1 MKTKMKTYGL
11 VLLFIFCIG
20 ICFNFNGIYANQ
32 NMNSS
37 EITKKEKE
45 MLGDENGDIDVTKL
59 VTEYEELTKE
69 YSNDEI
75 ADMIEK
81 NKDVLEK
88 KGISSEAISAGTEVL
103 RNMEPEKVTKI
114 LKEDI
119 KIDDVKK
126 KLDDGYT
133 PSEVVSDVAKSLST
147 EEKISIGIKLLL
159 ANKIF
164 KTTVAILGILL
175 VYSIILRWIIFTKA
189 GKHGFAAIIP
199 IYRDVTMLKICGMTP
214 LWLILLCIPV
224 VGWALLWIV
233 KVASRFMLAEAF
245 DKSPAFGFG
254 LWLLWPVFE
263 SILAFSSN
271 SEYIGVEE

>member
-11 VLLFIFCIG
+11 VFLFIFCIG
-20 ICFNFNGIYANQ
+20 ICFNFNDIYASQ

-37 EITKKEKE
+37 EITKKAKE

-75 ADMIEK
+75 ADMIEE
-81 NKDVLEK
+81 NKDILEK

-119 KIDDVKK
+119 KIDDVKE
-126 KLDDGYT
+126 KLDEGYT

-164 KTTVAILGILL
+164 KTAVVILGILL

-199 IYRDVTMLKICGMTP
+199 IYRDIVYFKICSISP
-214 LWLILLCIPV
+214 WVILF
-224 VGWALLWIV
+224 ALLPIIGWIILAV
-233 KVASRFMLAEAF
+233 IKIVSRFELSRNF
-245 DKSPAFGFG
+245 GRKTGFGFG
-254 LWLLWPVFE
+254 LWLLPIIFE
-263 SILAFSSN
+263 SILAFSN
-271 SEYIGVEE
+271 TIKYMGEE

>member
-20 ICFNFNGIYANQ
+20 ICFNFNGIYASQ

-37 EITKKEKE
+37 EITKKAKE

-75 ADMIEK
+75 ADMIEE

-126 KLDDGYT
+126 KLDEGYT
-133 PSEVVSDVAKSLST
+133 PSEVVSDVLNFCLL
-147 EEKISIGIKLLL
+147 IK
-159 ANKIF
+159 F
-164 KTTVAILGILL
+164 
-175 VYSIILRWIIFTKA
+175 LR
-189 GKHGFAAIIP
+189 
-199 IYRDVTMLKICGMTP
+199 L
-214 LWLILLCIPV
+214 
-224 VGWALLWIV
+224 
-233 KVASRFMLAEAF
+233 
-245 DKSPAFGFG
+245 
-254 LWLLWPVFE
+254 
-263 SILAFSSN
+263 
-271 SEYIGVEE
+271 

>member
-20 ICFNFNGIYANQ
+20 ICFDFNGIYANQ

-37 EITKKEKE
+37 EITKKAKE
-45 MLGDENGDIDVTKL
+45 ILGDENGDIDVTKL

-75 ADMIEK
+75 ADMIEE

-126 KLDDGYT
+126 KLDEGYT
-133 PSEVVSDVAKSLST
+133 PSEVVSDVTKSLST

-164 KTTVAILGILL
+164 KAIVAILGILL

-199 IYRDVTMLKICGMTP
+199 IYRDIVYFKICSISP
-214 LWLILLCIPV
+214 WVILF
-224 VGWALLWIV
+224 ALLPIIGWIILAV
-233 KVASRFMLAEAF
+233 IKIVSRFELS
-245 DKSPAFGFG
+245 KNFGKKTAFG
-254 LWLLWPVFE
+254 LWLLPVIFD
-263 SILAFSSN
+263 SILAFSN
-271 SEYIGVEE
+271 TIKYSEEE

>member
-20 ICFNFNGIYANQ
+20 ICFNFNDIYASQ

-37 EITKKEKE
+37 EITKKAKE

-75 ADMIEK
+75 ADMIEE

-126 KLDDGYT
+126 KLDEGYT

-164 KTTVAILGILL
+164 KTTVVILGILL

-199 IYRDVTMLKICGMTP
+199 IYKDVVYYKVCSISP
-214 LWLILLCIPV
+214 WVILF
-224 VGWALLWIV
+224 ALLPIIGWIILAV
-233 KVASRFMLAEAF
+233 IKIVSRFELSRNF
-245 DKSPAFGFG
+245 GRKTGFGFG
-254 LWLLWPVFE
+254 LWLLPIIFE
-263 SILAFSSN
+263 SILAFSKTLKY
-271 SEYIGVEE
+271 SEE

>member
-20 ICFNFNGIYANQ
+20 ICFNFNGIYASQ

-37 EITKKEKE
+37 EITKKAKE

-75 ADMIEK
+75 ADMIEE

-88 KGISSEAISAGTEVL
+88 KGISSEAISDGTEVL

-119 KIDDVKK
+119 KIKIKRRKKYVKVKINSIRGQK
-126 KLDDGYT
+126 KTFLQIGGHGKFIQ
-133 PSEVVSDVAKSLST
+133 ERWKSNCLFR
-147 EEKISIGIKLLL
+147 KLFSIG
-159 ANKIF
+159 
-164 KTTVAILGILL
+164 
-175 VYSIILRWIIFTKA
+175 
-189 GKHGFAAIIP
+189 
-199 IYRDVTMLKICGMTP
+199 
-214 LWLILLCIPV
+214 
-224 VGWALLWIV
+224 
-233 KVASRFMLAEAF
+233 RF
-245 DKSPAFGFG
+245 
-254 LWLLWPVFE
+254 
-263 SILAFSSN
+263 
-271 SEYIGVEE
+271 

>member
-37 EITKKEKE
+37 EITKKAKE
-45 MLGDENGDIDVTKL
+45 MLGDENGDVDVTKL

-75 ADMIEK
+75 ADMIEE

-126 KLDDGYT
+126 KLDEGYT
-133 PSEVVSDVAKSLST
+133 PSEVVSDVTKSLST

-199 IYRDVTMLKICGMTP
+199 IYRDVVYFKICSISP
-214 LWLILLCIPV
+214 WVILF
-224 VGWALLWIV
+224 ALLPIIGWIILAV
-233 KVASRFMLAEAF
+233 IKIVSRFELSKNF
-245 DKSPAFGFG
+245 GKKTAFGFG
-254 LWLLWPVFE
+254 LWLLPVIFD
-263 SILAFSSN
+263 SILAFSN
-271 SEYIGVEE
+271 TIKYSEEE

>member
-1 MKTKMKTYGL
+1 MKTKMKIYGL

-37 EITKKEKE
+37 EITKKAKE
-45 MLGDENGDIDVTKL
+45 MLGDENGDVDVTKL

-75 ADMIEK
+75 ADMIEE

-126 KLDDGYT
+126 KLDEGYT
-133 PSEVVSDVAKSLST
+133 TSEVVSDVAKSLST

-164 KTTVAILGILL
+164 KTTVVILGILL

-199 IYRDVTMLKICGMTP
+199 IYKDVVYYKVCSISP
-214 LWLILLCIPV
+214 WVILF
-224 VGWALLWIV
+224 ALLPIIGWIILAV
-233 KVASRFMLAEAF
+233 IKIVSRFELSRNF
-245 DKSPAFGFG
+245 GRKTGFGFG
-254 LWLLWPVFE
+254 LWLLPIIFE
-263 SILAFSSN
+263 SILAFSKTLKY
-271 SEYIGVEE
+271 SEEE

>member
-11 VLLFIFCIG
+11 VFLFIFCIG
-20 ICFNFNGIYANQ
+20 ICFNFNDIYASQ

-37 EITKKEKE
+37 EITKKAKE

-75 ADMIEK
+75 ADMIEE
-81 NKDVLEK
+81 NKDILEK

-119 KIDDVKK
+119 KIDDVKE
-126 KLDDGYT
+126 KLDEGYT

-164 KTTVAILGILL
+164 KTTVVILGILL
-175 VYSIILRWIIFTKA
+175 VYSIVLRWIIFTKA

-199 IYRDVTMLKICGMTP
+199 IYRDVVYFKICSISP
-214 LWLILLCIPV
+214 WVILF
-224 VGWALLWIV
+224 ALLPIIGWIILAV
-233 KVASRFMLAEAF
+233 IKIVSRFELSKNF
-245 DKSPAFGFG
+245 GRKTGFGFG
-254 LWLLWPVFE
+254 LWLLPIIFE
-263 SILAFSSN
+263 SILAFSN
-271 SEYIGVEE
+271 TIKYMGEE

>member
-20 ICFNFNGIYANQ
+20 ICFNFNGIYASQ

-37 EITKKEKE
+37 EITKKAKE

-75 ADMIEK
+75 ADMIEE
-81 NKDVLEK
+81 NKEVLEK

-126 KLDDGYT
+126 KLDEGYT

-164 KTTVAILGILL
+164 KTTVVILGILL
-175 VYSIILRWIIFTKA
+175 IYSIILRWIIFTKA

-199 IYRDVTMLKICGMTP
+199 IYKDVVYYKVCSISP
-214 LWLILLCIPV
+214 WVILF
-224 VGWALLWIV
+224 ALLPIIGWIILAV
-233 KVASRFMLAEAF
+233 IKIVSRFELSRNF
-245 DKSPAFGFG
+245 GRKTGFGFG
-254 LWLLWPVFE
+254 LWLLPIIFE
-263 SILAFSSN
+263 SILAFSKTLKY
-271 SEYIGVEE
+271 SEE

>member
-37 EITKKEKE
+37 EITKKAKE

-75 ADMIEK
+75 ADMIEE

-119 KIDDVKK
+119 KIDDVKE
-126 KLDDGYT
+126 KLDEGYT
-133 PSEVVSDVAKSLST
+133 TSEVVSDVAKSLST

-199 IYRDVTMLKICGMTP
+199 IYRDVVYFKICSISP
-214 LWLILLCIPV
+214 WVILF
-224 VGWALLWIV
+224 ALLPIIGWIILAV
-233 KVASRFMLAEAF
+233 IKIVSRFELSKNF
-245 DKSPAFGFG
+245 GKKTTFGFG
-254 LWLLWPVFE
+254 LWLLPVIFD
-263 SILAFSSN
+263 SILAFSN
-271 SEYIGVEE
+271 TIKYSEEE

>member
-1 MKTKMKTYGL
+1 MKTKMKAYGL

-20 ICFNFNGIYANQ
+20 ICFNFNDIYASQ

-37 EITKKEKE
+37 EITKKAKE

-75 ADMIEK
+75 ADMIEE

-126 KLDDGYT
+126 KLDEGYT

-164 KTTVAILGILL
+164 KPTVVVLGILL

-199 IYRDVTMLKICGMTP
+199 IYRDVVYFKICSISS
-214 LWLILLCIPV
+214 WVILF
-224 VGWALLWIV
+224 ALLPIIGWIILAV
-233 KVASRFMLAEAF
+233 IKIVSRFELSKNF
-245 DKSPAFGFG
+245 GKKTAFGLG
-254 LWLLWPVFE
+254 LWLLPVIFD
-263 SILAFSSN
+263 SILAFSKN
-271 SEYIGVEE
+271 IKYSEEE

>member
-20 ICFNFNGIYANQ
+20 ICFNFNDIYASQ

-37 EITKKEKE
+37 EITKKAKE

-75 ADMIEK
+75 ADMIEE

-126 KLDDGYT
+126 KLDEGYT

-164 KTTVAILGILL
+164 KTTVVILGILL

-199 IYRDVTMLKICGMTP
+199 IYKDVVYYKVCSISP
-214 LWLILLCIPV
+214 WVILF
-224 VGWALLWIV
+224 ALLPIIGWIILAV
-233 KVASRFMLAEAF
+233 IKIVSRFELSRNF
-245 DKSPAFGFG
+245 GRKTGFGFG
-254 LWLLWPVFE
+254 LWLLPIIFE
-263 SILAFSSN
+263 SILAFSKSLKY
-271 SEYIGVEE
+271 SEE

>member
-20 ICFNFNGIYANQ
+20 ICFNFNGIYASQ
-32 NMNSS
+32 NTNSS
-37 EITKKEKE
+37 EITKKAKE
-45 MLGDENGDIDVTKL
+45 MLGNENGDIDVTKL

-75 ADMIEK
+75 ADMIEE

-126 KLDDGYT
+126 KLDEGYT

-164 KTTVAILGILL
+164 KIIVAILGILL

-199 IYRDVTMLKICGMTP
+199 IYRDIVYFKICSISP
-214 LWLILLCIPV
+214 WVILF
-224 VGWALLWIV
+224 ALLPIIGWIILAV
-233 KVASRFMLAEAF
+233 IKIVSRFELS
-245 DKSPAFGFG
+245 KNVGKKTAFGFG
-254 LWLLWPVFE
+254 LWLLPVIFD
-263 SILAFSSN
+263 SILAFSKN
-271 SEYIGVEE
+271 IKYSEEE